1 MAIKLMGKIKQ
12 DKRDRHTTRGCR
24 ASLQYLIYT
33 LALLGYSAKHIW
45 VPKIFEETC
54 VTLILVRKKI
64 KYWAP
69 YTILRLLFY
78 ILPVGKNIILVMFQI
93 IGDKK
98 KNI

>member
-1 MAIKLMGKIKQ
+1 M
-12 DKRDRHTTRGCR
+12 
-24 ASLQYLIYT
+24 
-33 LALLGYSAKHIW
+33 
-45 VPKIFEETC
+45 
-54 VTLILVRKKI
+54 TLILVRKKI